1 MRAGEL
7 RERITIQQKTTPV
20 ARDGFGGETIT
31 WATLATVWAKVEA
44 LSGREFIGMG
54 RQEAAG
60 THKVTLRERDDVTPA
75 MRIAWGVQILQIEA
89 VLGGT
94 IMCREVI

>member
-7 RERITIQQKTTPV
+7 RERITIQRKTTPV
-20 ARDGFGGETIT
+20 AQDGFGGESIT
-31 WATLATVWAKVEA
+31 WVTLAAVWAKVEA

-54 RQEAAG
+54 RQEAAV
-60 THKVTLRERDDVTPA
+60 THKVTIRERDDVTPA
-75 MRIAWGVQILQIEA
+75 MRIAWGAQILQIEA

-94 IMCREVI
+94 IMCREVV